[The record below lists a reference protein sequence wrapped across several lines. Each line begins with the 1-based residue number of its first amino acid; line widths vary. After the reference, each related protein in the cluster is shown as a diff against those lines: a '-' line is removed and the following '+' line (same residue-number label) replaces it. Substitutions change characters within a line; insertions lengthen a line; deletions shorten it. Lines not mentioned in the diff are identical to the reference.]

1 METKIYTKYNHSK
14 QHIIS
19 YLEPI
24 ETDYPQFEG
33 DIYSNVPFYKFFDT
47 QKYTIEVEGY
57 VCVKWF
63 SHEDYEYHDLENV
76 KITMF
81 DDDGKV
87 EVTDDMYE
95 LILTHLEFSTI

>member
-1 METKIYTKYNHSK
+1 MQTKIYAKKNDYK

-33 DIYSNVPFYKFFDT
+33 DIYSYVPFYKFYDT
-47 QKYTIEVEGY
+47 KKYTIEVEGD
-57 VCVKWF
+57 VCVKWC
-63 SHEDYEYHDLENV
+63 SHEEYEYDDLENV
-76 KITMF
+76 KVTMF
-81 DDDGKV
+81 DDDGEV